1 MSHPHL
7 GGDSAAPDPTV
18 VTPPAKDGTEQIR
31 AVLGNPLPALIV
43 ALTSYGSGLVAA
55 VIVLVAAFAANM
67 IVGGAWTDSVFG
79 TSAGDPTSARTGS
92 TPGVVQTILF
102 FLGIPAQFVGAA
114 FLGRY
119 GVKGTAD
126 VDGGFL
132 GSYGMEG
139 SAHVLFVPW
148 LVLAVV
154 LAVAFFGGRRI
165 ERRSPGAAPAQVWL
179 QAGVGAAAVAILS
192 TLGILIFALRVSD
205 AADGLNITVRT
216 EAIVPFLTML
226 LFISSSIALGRLSL
240 RARPSWWPRV
250 RELGDGAKLA
260 LAHAGAATFVGGAL
274 AIIGVSAASLSSGE
288 DLGTVLST
296 IAGVLLAVPMLI
308 GQFLAQFFGLSVF
321 SATGTRTPQLFT
333 GGADATHVS
342 IFSAQ
347 WWIVILAV
355 LASLALIVFAS
366 LVWHQSRTRVPGD
379 TLALVTSWAAL
390 PVAYGAFAVVGLI
403 VGGVGVSV
411 AMSAGLGTFL
421 GLGGGGLTVS
431 AGLAWWTPVLAALA
445 GLIIEALSR
454 FVAPFI
460 AGALPVNLGRFIH
473 ASAPVAAAAPA
484 AGASVVT
491 APAAGTGNAGAESA
505 SEDEA
510 PSTAHAAEAGES
522 TEGAGEQAG
531 GESTSA
537 ESSGSDS
544 TGAQS
549 TGSEP
554 VGPPAAEPVASS
566 APAPLSPRAKKGLL
580 VGGIAIGAAVLLAI
594 AAGIG
599 ISVANGTVFSPTT
612 KVEAYMSAVVDGRFG
627 DAAELAPPNIA
638 NGNRVLLT
646 NEVGAATTERIS
658 SYTIDQTTVEGDW
671 ASVTVT
677 SELDGVSKTQMFELA
692 RTGNSFLIF
701 PEWTLQS
708 PEYGYVSMPVSAAG
722 TLSVN
727 GVEVDAS
734 SVSVPRVG
742 EPYSSIGVE
751 GLAPLPAFPG
761 TYTIT
766 RETSSEYLDVD
777 EVTVAVSGSGP
788 AHESGTWA
796 PTLNAKGFERVN
808 ELVKAEIDACFKDH
822 TESTFPSD
830 STCRSINSS
839 IYVYGRADGT
849 PASWSVTSYPL
860 VSLQET
866 SDGWSLSTNQR
877 GKTTYTYMRERFGT
891 EEATEER
898 VEGTLSVSGDVTV
911 NDEGDLEVVLDRY

>member
-1 MSHPHL
+1 MSHPHP
-7 GGDSAAPDPTV
+7 GGDSAAPEPTV

-31 AVLGNPLPALIV
+31 AALGNPLPSLFV

-179 QAGVGAAAVAILS
+179 QAGLGAAAVAILS

-260 LAHAGAATFVGGAL
+260 LAHAGAATLVGGAL
-274 AIIGVSAASLSSGE
+274 ATIGLSAASLSSGE

-403 VGGVGVSV
+403 AGGVGVSV

-454 FVAPFI
+454 YAAPFI

-473 ASAPVAAAAPA
+473 TSAPVAAAASA
-484 AGASVVT
+484 AGAS
-491 APAAGTGNAGAESA
+491 AAAVQAAGAESA

-510 PSTAHAAEAGES
+510 PSIAALAAEAGES

-537 ESSGSDS
+537 EPFGSDS
-544 TGAQS
+544 TGS
-549 TGSEP
+549 GP

-627 DAAELAPPNIA
+627 DAAELAPPNVA
-638 NGNRVLLT
+638 TGNRVLLT

-658 SYTIDQTTVEGDW
+658 SYTIDRTTVEGDW

-692 RTGNSFLIF
+692 RTGNSLLIF
-701 PEWTLQS
+701 PEWTLES

-830 STCRSINSS
+830 SACRSLNSYV
-839 IYVYGRADGT
+839 YVYGRADGT

-877 GKTTYTYMRERFGT
+877 GKTTYTYMQKRFGT
-891 EEATEER
+891 EETTEER
-898 VEGTLSVSGDVTV
+898 EEGTLSVSGDVTV

>member
-1 MSHPHL
+1 MSHPHP
-7 GGDSAAPDPTV
+7 GGDSAAPEPTV

-31 AVLGNPLPALIV
+31 AAVGNPLPSLLV
-43 ALTSYGSGLVAA
+43 ALASYGSGLVAA
-55 VIVLVAAFAANM
+55 VVVLVASFAANL
-67 IVGGAWTDSVFG
+67 VFDGAWSDTLFG
-79 TSAGDPTSARTGS
+79 TSGSDPMTSVSGS
-92 TPGVVQTILF
+92 GPGLFQMILF
-102 FLGIPAQFVGAA
+102 YVGLPAQLVAAA

-119 GVKGTAD
+119 GVKGSGTLDA
-126 VDGGFL
+126 GFL
-132 GSYGMEG
+132 GSYPVEG
-139 SAHVLFVPW
+139 SAHVLLVPW
-148 LVLAVV
+148 LVLAAV
-154 LAVAFFGGRRI
+154 LAVAFLGGRRI
-165 ERRSPGAAPAQVWL
+165 ERRAPGAAPGQVWL
-179 QAGVGAAAVAILS
+179 QAGLGAAAVAILS
-192 TLGILIFALRVSD
+192 TLGILIFALRVSEGL
-205 AADGLNITVRT
+205 DGLSITVRT
-216 EAIVPFLTML
+216 EAILPFLTML
-226 LFISSSIALGRLSL
+226 LFISSSIVLGRLSV
-240 RARPSWWPRV
+240 RPRPSWWPRV
-250 RELGDGAKLA
+250 RELSDGVKLA
-260 LAHAGAATFVGGAL
+260 LAHAAVATLVGGIL

-288 DLGTVLST
+288 DLGTVLASA
-296 IAGVLLAVPMLI
+296 AGWLLLVPLLI
-308 GQFLAQFFGLSVF
+308 GQFFTQFFGLSVF
-321 SATGTRTPQLFT
+321 SASGARATQILFSS
-333 GGADATHVS
+333 DATYVS
-342 IFSAQ
+342 MFSAQ
-347 WWIVILAV
+347 WWIVIFAV
-355 LASLALIVFAS
+355 LASLALIVLAS
-366 LVWHQSRTRVPGD
+366 LVWRQSRTHAPGD
-379 TLALVTSWAAL
+379 TLAAVTSWAAL

-403 VGGVGVSV
+403 VGGLGLSV
-411 AMSAGLGTFL
+411 TIPEELGYFL
-421 GLGGGGLTVS
+421 GLSDGRYAASV
-431 AGLAWWTPVLAALA
+431 GLAWWTPVLAILA
-445 GLIIEALSR
+445 GLIIEVLSR
-454 FVAPFI
+454 YAAPFI
-460 AGALPVNLGRFIH
+460 GGVLPVNLGRFIH
-473 ASAPVAAAAPA
+473 ASAPVAAAASA
-484 AGASVVT
+484 AGAS
-491 APAAGTGNAGAESA
+491 AAAVQAGGAGSAGAESA

-522 TEGAGEQAG
+522 PEGAGERAG

-549 TGSEP
+549 TGSVP
-554 VGPPAAEPVASS
+554 VGPPVAEPVPAS
-566 APAPLSPRAKKGLL
+566 APLSPRAKKGLL

-612 KVEAYMSAVVDGRFG
+612 KVEAYMSAIEDGRFG

-646 NEVGAATTERIS
+646 NEVGAATTDRIS
-658 SYTIDQTTVEGDW
+658 SYTVDQTTVQGDW

-677 SELDGVSKTQMFELA
+677 SELDGVSQTQVFELA

-701 PEWTLQS
+701 PEWTLQP

-734 SVSVPRVG
+734 SATVPR
-742 EPYSSIGVE
+742 E
-751 GLAPLPAFPG
+751 GAYTSMGMMEDSVPLPAFPG

-766 RETSSEYLDVD
+766 REVSSEYLDVD

-822 TESTFPSD
+822 TESTFPLD
-830 STCRSINSS
+830 STCRSLNSS

-877 GKTTYTYMRERFGT
+877 GKTTYTYMQKRFGT
-891 EEATEER
+891 EEPTEER
-898 VEGTLSVSGDVTV
+898 EEGTLSVSGDVTV